1 MNLKTH
7 IHTKIRNLFSN
18 WLLPTRRIHVTFWI
32 SSRTAPMDEIG
43 RRIGIENCKVKT
55 IVPKN
60 PVAEP
65 YWNVDVTAHGLSI
78 EDPLREMISKL
89 EPKAGVI
96 KDILSEI
103 GEIPTL
109 VVFSESKWFDRPI
122 LSLPP
127 DILKFFAQF
136 DTEICFDVN
145 Y

>member
-1 MNLKTH
+1 
-7 IHTKIRNLFSN
+7 
-18 WLLPTRRIHVTFWI
+18 
-32 SSRTAPMDEIG
+32 MDEIG